1 MRMNLLRHEKVEKK
15 YNIKDVGN
23 LSWLKKEIDDNTVKD
38 VRDLFRP
45 KKENKSIKDKIDRNI
60 KDICE
65 LENEE
70 EDYHKPVR

>member
-1 MRMNLLRHEKVEKK
+1 MNLLRHEKVEKK

-23 LSWLKKEIDDNTVKD
+23 LSWLKKEIDDNTVKG

-60 KDICE
+60 KDLCE

-70 EDYHKPVR
+70 EDYYKPVR

>member
-1 MRMNLLRHEKVEKK
+1 MNLLRHEKVEKK

-70 EDYHKPVR
+70 EDYYKPVR

>member
-1 MRMNLLRHEKVEKK
+1 MNLLRHEKVEKK
-15 YNIKDVGN
+15 CNIKDVGN
-23 LSWLKKEIDDNTVKD
+23 LSWLKKEIDDNTVND

-70 EDYHKPVR
+70 EDYYKPVR

>member
-1 MRMNLLRHEKVEKK
+1 MNLLRHEKVEKK

>member
-1 MRMNLLRHEKVEKK
+1 MNLLRHEKVEKK
-15 YNIKDVGN
+15 YNMIKDVGN
-23 LSWLKKEIDDNTVKD
+23 LSWLKKEIDDNTVKG

-60 KDICE
+60 KDLCE

-70 EDYHKPVR
+70 EDYYKPVR

>member
-1 MRMNLLRHEKVEKK
+1 MNLLRHEKVEKK
-15 YNIKDVGN
+15 YSIKDVGN

-38 VRDLFRP
+38 VRNLFRP

-70 EDYHKPVR
+70 EDYYKPVR

>member
-1 MRMNLLRHEKVEKK
+1 MNLLRHEKVEKK
-15 YNIKDVGN
+15 YNIKGVGN

-70 EDYHKPVR
+70 DYYKPVR

>member
-1 MRMNLLRHEKVEKK
+1 MNLLRHEKVEKK

-23 LSWLKKEIDDNTVKD
+23 LSWLKKEIDDNTVND

-70 EDYHKPVR
+70 EDYYKPVR

>member
-1 MRMNLLRHEKVEKK
+1 MNLLRHEKVEKK

-70 EDYHKPVR
+70 DYYKPVR